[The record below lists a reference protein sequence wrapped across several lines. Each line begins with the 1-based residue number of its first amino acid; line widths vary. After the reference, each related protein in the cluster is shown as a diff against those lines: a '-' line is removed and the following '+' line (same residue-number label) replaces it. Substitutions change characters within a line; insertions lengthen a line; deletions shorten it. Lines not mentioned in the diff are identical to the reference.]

1 MNITNPSLVLVFP
14 EAPVS
19 GNPIEQNITGTH
31 IVSKSIRINRQLLN
45 GLKSSSNQLTLQLTR
60 DCPQTT
66 DIIASDGDV
75 RSILKDGT
83 STIFTGYLS
92 TNWTWTLTEHGE
104 QALNIT
110 IEDVGTRLLT
120 TPFVNSGYHL
130 FNYTAEVA
138 LAAVCQRCGITIATG
153 RTAISGNVLKVVDSS
168 VSCRDILDQMLYELG
183 YVYYFNNLG
192 QLDTFRID
200 CTTLDG
206 ISTLDGDDLVVSGGK
221 AVSLQKS
228 LRQYSASK
236 VTYTELG
243 TAEDYLVYRNT
254 SGQDASH
261 PYCNLELQPNEYFD
275 GTEVYTLESP
285 DEFREN
291 ALIEAC
297 NAESEADIVGS
308 NKIVAV
314 SNVQET
320 VTKEYG
326 LTCSITAAGGP
337 YLSINA
343 HNPTQND
350 LSFSRMDA
358 RADIIYEKN
367 TSIVRTGDSG
377 SCAEEALEYVHDRT
391 TASRFA
397 NLLCQYN
404 RYCSSKYT
412 FQSAVNLACGNI
424 VRLHDDVFSGL
435 DVTVMVYAR
444 EERDG
449 CNTIRYSAIGIS
461 VFSLD
466 RQTYHRASATGS
478 TDPRANSPRLYSGVV
493 LTGGPVVR
501 GFPGRVEDKYINVT
515 SGDVYVCTFSG
526 DASTALWEL
535 SGNIRGPEGDTSV
548 LTVDVQYSL
557 SSSSDTFNWPFV
569 EIGDDTDSLGFSD
582 DAFGIRDAL
591 WDSDSYRRLW
601 YRGLFVWKRVH
612 IIAADG
618 SETFGDPEYCK
629 EITQSFYD
637 ATTFSIVSDSPTW
650 NKNLASRDNITVSF
664 RVVASGFE
672 DSNAGLQWQKESVSL
687 VILPYRNGASLPSE
701 AMILRSPLDTLS
713 PSVSFS
719 ADCNWDSL
727 EISGTLRLMRDSVLL
742 QEQKA
747 LTTMSA
753 VDVTVYDVYGGV
765 FVSDSDHGLSAE
777 QVSTQWFTDNYGGL
791 LEGYSFVDGDE
802 KVIKFCIRSANDNVW
817 TVLGAD
823 SPKAGE
829 ILSRVERDYWS
840 LYSTMSQA
848 GKDALWDLYGY
859 KQQIIA
865 ESIATARL
873 VMYGDG
879 VITGGGVPADLM
891 EGTDVDDEGFLL
903 RSGYHLCG
911 RDGKIRAKG
920 LIASDGRFR
929 DITIFGKSTFN
940 GEINSEVLETVL
952 ENSPDSPI
960 SVSSPSSSATADGVR
975 GNEVKANLTQWLEGI
990 LGDSHQTQANSVNIS
1005 FLTVSGVSLNGNT
1018 GADKVLRFSSVRTAM
1033 MALFTQNG
1041 SNYDS
1046 AEQITWTNPYP
1057 TDIKIYPDI
1066 TAKRED
1072 YRVPVTYVSWSETD
1086 RGSSSG
1092 TRRPTTHSRPDDP
1105 DDGDFWDD
1113 VSNVQYD
1120 SETHRWTYDYVEY
1133 TATVTTEDDY
1143 GSDSGSIQVFVD
1155 NVRQYSYS
1163 SLTVSSGSVVKV
1175 VLGGASAP
1183 YESYHTGSGN
1193 GSVSIKWKESENY
1206 AEGILFVKN
1215 ASRSSSFYLSS
1226 LSDSVWTT
1234 AESLTLVN
1242 AGVTFLLDV
1251 GHSGSWQYESNYGEI
1266 HKLFRFSWNG
1276 LIQSNRTF
1284 SRFESSSCSIEVVE
1298 KGGAEK
1304 THSGIFTQ
1312 VRATDTSAEVTHPY
1326 RYGSQRTITL
1336 SYSDFYRSWSLSFTP
1351 LAKIKGVRSSNLDPL
1366 DSNGEIG
1373 SAENEWKSVR
1383 AKNIYANGT
1392 ALSSARKLKED
1403 ISLYEDDA
1411 LKLIKD
1417 TQIVRYRYKSDH
1429 DDPNAYRHI
1438 GFIADDTDEA
1448 LSTPQHDSMDV
1459 GSCIGVLFKA
1469 VQQLEAQIK
1478 EVRDG

>member
-1 MNITNPSLVLVFP
+1 MNISNPSLLLVFP

-19 GNPIEQNITGTH
+19 GNPIEQTITSTH
-31 IVSKSIRINRQLLN
+31 IVSRSIRINRQLLN
-45 GLKSSSNQLTLQLTR
+45 VLKSSSNQLTLQLVHE
-60 DCPQTT
+60 CPQIG

-75 RSILKDGT
+75 RATLRDGS
-83 STIFTGYLS
+83 STLFTGYLS

-104 QALNIT
+104 QAMNVT
-110 IEDVGTRLLT
+110 VEGVGTRLLAR
-120 TPFVNSGYHL
+120 PFIESGYHL
-130 FNYTAEVA
+130 FNCTAEEA
-138 LAAVCQRCGITIATG
+138 IASICSRCGIVVATG
-153 RTAISGNVLKVVDSS
+153 RVAVPGNVLKVVDSTET
-168 VSCRDILDQMLYELG
+168 CRDIMERMLYELG
-183 YVYYFNNLG
+183 HVYYFNNLG
-192 QLDTFRID
+192 QLDTFRTD

-206 ISTLDGDDLVVSGGK
+206 IRTIDGDDLIVTNGK

-228 LRQYSASK
+228 LRQYSSAN
-236 VTYTELG
+236 VQFTELG
-243 TAEDYLVYRNT
+243 TASDYLVYRNT

-261 PYCNLELQPNEYFD
+261 PYCNLELQAGECFD
-275 GTEVYTLESP
+275 GTEVYTLDSP

-291 ALIEAC
+291 ALLEAC
-297 NAESEADIVGS
+297 NAESEMDIVGS

-314 SNVQET
+314 SNVRQT
-320 VTKEYG
+320 VTMEHG
-326 LTCSITAAGGP
+326 LTCSITGAGGP
-337 YLSINA
+337 YLSIDA
-343 HNPTQND
+343 HNPTRNA

-377 SCAEEALEYVHDRT
+377 TCAEETLEYVHDRT
-391 TASRFA
+391 YASRFA

-404 RYCSSKYT
+404 RFCSSKYT
-412 FQSAVNLACGNI
+412 FQSSVDISCGSI

-449 CNTIRYSAIGIS
+449 CVSMRYSATGIS

-466 RQTYHRASATGS
+466 RQTYHRATASGS
-478 TDPRANSPRLYSGVV
+478 TDPRANSPRLYSGEV

-501 GFPGRVEDKYINVT
+501 GFPGRLEDRYINVST
-515 SGDVYVCTFSG
+515 GDVYVCTFSG

-548 LTVDVQYSL
+548 LAVDVQYSL
-557 SSSSDTFNWPFV
+557 SSSSDSFVWPFV
-569 EIGDDTDSLGFSD
+569 EIGDESDSLGFTD

-601 YRGLFVWKRVH
+601 YRGLSVWKRVH

-618 SETFGDPEYCK
+618 SETFGDPEYCR

-637 ATTFSIVSDSPTW
+637 ATVFSIVPDSPTW
-650 NKNLASRDNITVSF
+650 SRNLASRDDITVSF

-672 DSNAGLQWQKESVSL
+672 DSNEGLQWQKESVSL
-687 VILPYRNGASLPSE
+687 VVLPYRNGASIPSE
-701 AMILRSPLDTLS
+701 AMILRSPLDSLS

-719 ADCNWDSL
+719 ASCNWDSL

-747 LTTMSA
+747 IATMSA

-777 QVSTQWFTDNYGGL
+777 QVASQWFTGNCGGL

-802 KVIKFCIRSANDNVW
+802 KVIKYCIASGDGCAW
-817 TVLGAD
+817 TALVAD

-829 ILSRVERDYWS
+829 ILSKVERDYWS
-840 LYSTMSQA
+840 LYSSMNQS
-848 GKDALWDLYGY
+848 GKDALWNLYGY
-859 KQQIIA
+859 KQMIIA
-865 ESIATARL
+865 ESIAAARL

-879 VITGGGVPADLM
+879 VITGGGVPADLV
-891 EGTDVDDEGFLL
+891 EGTDVDSDGFLL
-903 RSGYHLCG
+903 RQGYHLCG
-911 RDGKIRAKG
+911 NDGKIRSKG

-940 GEINSEVLETVL
+940 GEIDSDVLETVL

-960 SVSSPSSSATADGVR
+960 SVSSPSSSSTADGVR
-975 GNEVKANLTQWLEGI
+975 GYEVKANLSSWLESI
-990 LGDSHQTQANSVNIS
+990 LGDSHQEQANSVNIS
-1005 FLTVSGVSLNGNT
+1005 VLAVSGVNLDGNT
-1018 GADKVLRFSSVRTAM
+1018 GADKVMRFSSVRTAM

-1046 AEQITWTNPYP
+1046 SEQMTWTNPYP
-1057 TDIKIYPDI
+1057 TDIKVYPDI

-1072 YRVPVTYVSWSETD
+1072 YRVPVTSVSWRETD

-1092 TRRPTTHSRPDDP
+1092 TRRPTTPSRPDNP

-1155 NVRQYSYS
+1155 NVRQYTYS
-1163 SLTVSSGSVVKV
+1163 SLTIPSGSVVKV
-1175 VLGGASAP
+1175 ILGGASAP
-1183 YESYHTGSGN
+1183 DDSYHTGSGN

-1215 ASRSSSFYLSS
+1215 ASRSSSFS
-1226 LSDSVWTT
+1226 LSGLTDGIWTSAT
-1234 AESLTLVN
+1234 SMTLVN

-1251 GHSGSWQYESNYGEI
+1251 GNSNTWQYESDYGEI
-1266 HKLFRFSWNG
+1266 HKLFRFSWDG
-1276 LIQSNRTF
+1276 VIQSNRTF
-1284 SRFESSSCSIEVVE
+1284 SRFASSSCSIVVVE
-1298 KGGAEK
+1298 KGGSEK
-1304 THSGIFTQ
+1304 THSGTFTQ
-1312 VRATDTSAEVTHPY
+1312 VRATEDSAEVTHPY

-1336 SYSDFYRSWSLSFTP
+1336 SSSDFYRSWSLSFTP
-1351 LAKIKGVRSSNLDPL
+1351 LAKVRGVRSLNLDPL

-1403 ISLYEDDA
+1403 ISLFEDDA
-1411 LKLIKD
+1411 LKLIRN
-1417 TQIVRYRYKSDH
+1417 TEIVRYRYKSDH
-1429 DDPNAYRHI
+1429 DDPNAYSHI
-1438 GFIADDTDEA
+1438 GFIADDTDESI
-1448 LSTPQHDSMDV
+1448 STPGHDSMDI

-1469 VQQLEAQIK
+1469 VQQLDAIVR